1 MPAHPAPRADDLASV
16 LGTVRSAYLLGIG
29 GVGMSGA
36 ARLLAAR
43 GIEVRGS
50 DADPG
55 GAAARLAGVP
65 LEVTGEATV
74 LPDGVDL
81 VVRSAAIGP
90 GHPQRAAAEERGLRM
105 WRYAD
110 LVGALM
116 ADRVGIAVAGCHG
129 KTTTSSLVASALA
142 HAGTD
147 PSWLVGG
154 TLRAFGGGARAGA
167 GPHFV
172 VESCEFDRSFH
183 AHRPHVA
190 IVTNVDEDHLDYYAD
205 LAEIQES
212 FRVFAALL
220 PSDGQLVVNDA
231 HAAVFRGDARLR
243 APLVTYGFGD
253 DAAWRVGEPELTG
266 DGRGVA
272 FSLTGPDGRTT
283 YATVPMLGRHN
294 ALNAAGAIATLVAA
308 GVDRDAAEAGV
319 AAFGGVDIVVSNA
332 GAAWQGEIGEL
343 DDAVLRQ
350 SFELNFFAH
359 QSVASNAVRLFK
371 LQGTGGALLFN
382 TSKQAINPGANFGA
396 YGLPKAAT
404 LFLSRQYALE
414 YGKIGVRSNAVNAD
428 RIRSG
433 LLSDEMISSR
443 SAARGVSEKDYMAG
457 NLLGLEVTADHVAQ
471 AFLHHALSE
480 RTTGDVTTVDGGN
493 IAATLR

>member
-16 LGTVRSAYLLGIG
+16 LATVRSAYLLGIG

-283 YATVPMLGRHN
+283 CATVPMLGRHN

-319 AAFGGVDIVVSNA
+319 AAFGGVGRRLELVAERRGVLVYDDYGHHPAEIRAVVRA
-332 GAAWQGEIGEL
+332 
-343 DDAVLRQ
+343 LRQ
-350 SFELNFFAH
+350 RHPQRPLRVLFQPHQASRTRCLMREFASVLAEADSVWMPPIYFSRDSEEARRSVKSGDLVRHVRNEGGVAEEVESLDELVDF
-359 QSVASNAVRLFK
+359 
-371 LQGTGGALLFN
+371 
-382 TSKQAINPGANFGA
+382 
-396 YGLPKAAT
+396 
-404 LFLSRQYALE
+404 ALE
-414 YGKIGVRSNAVNAD
+414 RVAPGDVVITMGAGNIDEVAR
-428 RIRSG
+428 G
-433 LLSDEMISSR
+433 L
-443 SAARGVSEKDYMAG
+443 AAR
-457 NLLGLEVTADHVAQ
+457 L
-471 AFLHHALSE
+471 
-480 RTTGDVTTVDGGN
+480 
-493 IAATLR
+493 

>member
-16 LGTVRSAYLLGIG
+16 LATVRSAYLLGIG

-272 FSLTGPDGRTT
+272 FSLKGPDGRTT
-283 YATVPMLGRHN
+283 CATVPMLGRHN

-319 AAFGGVDIVVSNA
+319 AAFGGVGRRLELVAERRGVLVYDDYGHHPAEIRAVVRA
-332 GAAWQGEIGEL
+332 
-343 DDAVLRQ
+343 LRQ
-350 SFELNFFAH
+350 RHPQRPLRVLFQPHQASRTRCLMREFASVLAEADSVWMPPIYFSRDSEEARRSVKSGDLVRHVRNEGGVAEEVESLDELVDF
-359 QSVASNAVRLFK
+359 
-371 LQGTGGALLFN
+371 
-382 TSKQAINPGANFGA
+382 
-396 YGLPKAAT
+396 
-404 LFLSRQYALE
+404 ALE
-414 YGKIGVRSNAVNAD
+414 RVAPGDVVITMGAGNIDEVAR
-428 RIRSG
+428 G
-433 LLSDEMISSR
+433 L
-443 SAARGVSEKDYMAG
+443 AAR
-457 NLLGLEVTADHVAQ
+457 L
-471 AFLHHALSE
+471 
-480 RTTGDVTTVDGGN
+480 
-493 IAATLR
+493 

>member
-1 MPAHPAPRADDLASV
+1 MPAHPAPRADDLAAV
-16 LGTVRSAYLLGIG
+16 LATVRTAYLLGIG

-50 DADPG
+50 DADPR

-65 LEVTGEATV
+65 LEVTGEATA
-74 LPDGVDL
+74 LPDAVDL

-90 GHPQRAAAEERGLRM
+90 GHPQRAAAEERGVRM

-142 HAGTD
+142 HAGAD

-243 APLVTYGFGD
+243 ARLVTYGFGD

-283 YATVPMLGRHN
+283 RATVPMLGRHN

-308 GVDRDAAEAGV
+308 GVERDAAEAGV
-319 AAFGGVDIVVSNA
+319 AAFGGVGRRLEVVA
-332 GAAWQGEIGEL
+332 ERRGVLVYDDYGHHPAEIR
-343 DDAVLRQ
+343 AVVRALRQ
-350 SFELNFFAH
+350 RHPQRPLRVLFQPHQASRTRCLMREFASALAEAD
-359 QSVASNAVRLFK
+359 SVWMPPIYFSRDSEEARRSVKSGDLVRHVRNE
-371 LQGTGGALLFN
+371 GGVAEEVESLDRLVDF
-382 TSKQAINPGANFGA
+382 
-396 YGLPKAAT
+396 
-404 LFLSRQYALE
+404 ALE
-414 YGKIGVRSNAVNAD
+414 RVAPGDVVITMGAGNIDEVAR
-428 RIRSG
+428 G
-433 LLSDEMISSR
+433 L
-443 SAARGVSEKDYMAG
+443 AAR
-457 NLLGLEVTADHVAQ
+457 L
-471 AFLHHALSE
+471 
-480 RTTGDVTTVDGGN
+480 
-493 IAATLR
+493 

>member
-16 LGTVRSAYLLGIG
+16 LATVRSAYLLGIG

-55 GAAARLAGVP
+55 GAAARLAGAP

-283 YATVPMLGRHN
+283 YATVPMLGCHN

-319 AAFGGVDIVVSNA
+319 AAFGGVGRRLELVAERRGVLVYDDYGHHPAEIRAVVRA
-332 GAAWQGEIGEL
+332 
-343 DDAVLRQ
+343 LRQ
-350 SFELNFFAH
+350 RHPQRPLRVLFQPHQASRTRCLMREFASVLAEADSVWMPPIYFSRDSEEARRSVKSGDLVRHVRNEGGVAEEVESLDELVDF
-359 QSVASNAVRLFK
+359 
-371 LQGTGGALLFN
+371 
-382 TSKQAINPGANFGA
+382 
-396 YGLPKAAT
+396 
-404 LFLSRQYALE
+404 ALE
-414 YGKIGVRSNAVNAD
+414 RVAPGDVVITMGAGNIDEVAR
-428 RIRSG
+428 G
-433 LLSDEMISSR
+433 L
-443 SAARGVSEKDYMAG
+443 AAR
-457 NLLGLEVTADHVAQ
+457 L
-471 AFLHHALSE
+471 
-480 RTTGDVTTVDGGN
+480 
-493 IAATLR
+493 

>member
-16 LGTVRSAYLLGIG
+16 LATVRSAYLLGIG

-55 GAAARLAGVP
+55 GAAARLAGAP

-283 YATVPMLGRHN
+283 CATVPMLGRHN

-319 AAFGGVDIVVSNA
+319 AAFGGVGRRLELVAERRGVLVYDDYGHHPAEIRAVVRA
-332 GAAWQGEIGEL
+332 
-343 DDAVLRQ
+343 LRQ
-350 SFELNFFAH
+350 RHPQRPLRVLFQPHQASRTRCLMREFASVLAEADSVWMPPIYFSRDSEEARRSVKSGDLVRHVRNEGGVAEEVESLDELVDF
-359 QSVASNAVRLFK
+359 
-371 LQGTGGALLFN
+371 
-382 TSKQAINPGANFGA
+382 
-396 YGLPKAAT
+396 
-404 LFLSRQYALE
+404 ALE
-414 YGKIGVRSNAVNAD
+414 RVAPGDVVITMGAGNIDEVAR
-428 RIRSG
+428 G
-433 LLSDEMISSR
+433 L
-443 SAARGVSEKDYMAG
+443 AAR
-457 NLLGLEVTADHVAQ
+457 L
-471 AFLHHALSE
+471 
-480 RTTGDVTTVDGGN
+480 
-493 IAATLR
+493 

>member
-283 YATVPMLGRHN
+283 CATVPMLGRHN

-319 AAFGGVDIVVSNA
+319 AAFGGVGRRLELVAERRGVLVYDDYGHHPAEIRAVVRA
-332 GAAWQGEIGEL
+332 
-343 DDAVLRQ
+343 LRQ
-350 SFELNFFAH
+350 RHPQRPLRVLFQPHQASRTRCLMREFASVLAEADSVWMPPIYFSRDSEEARRSVKSGDLVRHVRNEGGVAEEVESLDELVDF
-359 QSVASNAVRLFK
+359 
-371 LQGTGGALLFN
+371 
-382 TSKQAINPGANFGA
+382 
-396 YGLPKAAT
+396 
-404 LFLSRQYALE
+404 ALE
-414 YGKIGVRSNAVNAD
+414 RVAPGDVVITMGAGNIDEVAR
-428 RIRSG
+428 G
-433 LLSDEMISSR
+433 L
-443 SAARGVSEKDYMAG
+443 AAR
-457 NLLGLEVTADHVAQ
+457 L
-471 AFLHHALSE
+471 
-480 RTTGDVTTVDGGN
+480 
-493 IAATLR
+493 

>member
-16 LGTVRSAYLLGIG
+16 LATVRSAYLLGIG

-319 AAFGGVDIVVSNA
+319 AAFGGVGRRLELVAERRGVLVYDDYGHHPAEIRAVVRA
-332 GAAWQGEIGEL
+332 
-343 DDAVLRQ
+343 LRQ
-350 SFELNFFAH
+350 RHPQRPLRVLFQPHQASRTRCLMREFASVLAEADSVWMPPIYFSRDSEEARRSVKSGDLVRHVRNEGGVAEEVESLDELVDF
-359 QSVASNAVRLFK
+359 
-371 LQGTGGALLFN
+371 
-382 TSKQAINPGANFGA
+382 
-396 YGLPKAAT
+396 
-404 LFLSRQYALE
+404 ALE
-414 YGKIGVRSNAVNAD
+414 RVAPGDVVITMGAGNIDEVAR
-428 RIRSG
+428 G
-433 LLSDEMISSR
+433 L
-443 SAARGVSEKDYMAG
+443 AAR
-457 NLLGLEVTADHVAQ
+457 L
-471 AFLHHALSE
+471 
-480 RTTGDVTTVDGGN
+480 
-493 IAATLR
+493 